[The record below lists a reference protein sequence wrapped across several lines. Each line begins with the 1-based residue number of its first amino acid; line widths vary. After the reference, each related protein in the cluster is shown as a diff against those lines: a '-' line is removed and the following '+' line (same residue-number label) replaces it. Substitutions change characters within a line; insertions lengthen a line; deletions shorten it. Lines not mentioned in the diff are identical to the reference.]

1 MDSNI
6 CKVETQDGVTV
17 LSMNLDNVSIHQERE
32 LMNDFFKLI
41 DEGRKNIVIDL
52 SETSHIAS
60 VGIAVLLFLLKKTKK
75 KDCNL
80 AICGAGEKIKDVLKV
95 TNIDTLFS
103 VYGDRQE
110 AVERLKS

>member
-1 MDSNI
+1 MNNDI
-6 CKVETQDGVTV
+6 CKVETQGEVTV

-32 LMNDFFKLI
+32 LMNDFLKLI

-52 SETSHIAS
+52 SRTSHIAS
-60 VGIAVLLFLLKKTKK
+60 VGIAVLLFLLKRTRK

-80 AICGAGEKIKDVLKV
+80 AICSASKKIKDVLKV

-103 VYGDRQE
+103 VYEDREE
-110 AVERLKS
+110 AISRFLA